1 MTTNNHTLETERLA
15 QDARCFTY
23 FLINAAIAFAL
34 VLVPIFIGGLLG
46 FLGVAAILLQLCRHF
61 WVWPKMQAEMAERL
75 ALIPWMQQIENIYVF
90 SANTSDLFLAP
101 DTTLNAA
108 FDYAL
113 EMLKKAGN
121 QHGVKV
127 HKMIFR
133 DVYIFTSFID
143 QTGKR
148 HDSRSSRE
156 EGSATETWEK
166 YVEACQKFEA
176 EDRDKRLKELHGS
189 EKTGA
194 FVHKHIFG
202 QQ

>member
-113 EMLKKAGN
+113 EMLQKAGN

-143 QTGKR
+143 QSGKR

>member
-143 QTGKR
+143 QSGKR

>member
-1 MTTNNHTLETERLA
+1 
-15 QDARCFTY
+15 
-23 FLINAAIAFAL
+23 
-34 VLVPIFIGGLLG
+34 V
-46 FLGVAAILLQLCRHF
+46 GVAAILLQLCRHF

-75 ALIPWMQQIENIYVF
+75 ALIPWMQHIENIYVF

-101 DTTLNAA
+101 DTTINAA

-148 HDSRSSRE
+148 HESRSSRE

-194 FVHKHIFG
+194 FVHKYIFN

>member
-148 HDSRSSRE
+148 HESRSSRE

-176 EDRDKRLKELHGS
+176 EDRDKRLRELHGS

>member
-1 MTTNNHTLETERLA
+1 MTTNNHTLETERRA
-15 QDARCFTY
+15 QEARCFTY

-61 WVWPKMQAEMAERL
+61 WVWPKMQAEMQERL

-90 SANTSDLFLAP
+90 SMDSPFETDS
-101 DTTLNAA
+101 TVSAA

-143 QTGKR
+143 QSGKR
-148 HDSRSSRE
+148 HDSRSIRE

-194 FVHKHIFG
+194 FVHKYIFN

>member
-34 VLVPIFIGGLLG
+34 VLVPIFIGGLPG
-46 FLGVAAILLQLCRHF
+46 FMAVAAIMGLLCRHF
-61 WVWPKMQAEMAERL
+61 WVWPKMQEEMAERL

-143 QTGKR
+143 QAGKR

>member
-23 FLINAAIAFAL
+23 LLINAAIAFAL

-143 QTGKR
+143 QAGKR

>member
-148 HDSRSSRE
+148 HESRSSRE

-176 EDRDKRLKELHGS
+176 EDRDKRLRELHGS

-194 FVHKHIFG
+194 FVHRYIFN

>member
-90 SANTSDLFLAP
+90 SANTNDLFLAP

-113 EMLKKAGN
+113 EMLQKAGN

-143 QTGKR
+143 QSGKR

-156 EGSATETWEK
+156 EGSASEPWEK

-176 EDRDKRLKELHGS
+176 EDRDKRLRELHGS

>member
-113 EMLKKAGN
+113 EMLQKAGN

-143 QTGKR
+143 QSGKR

-176 EDRDKRLKELHGS
+176 EDRDKRLRELHGS

>member
-143 QTGKR
+143 QAGKR

>member
-1 MTTNNHTLETERLA
+1 MFNLEGLPGLHRALCGLANPGAVIRVDNGDECFKGERLVSA
-15 QDARCFTY
+15 LDP
-23 FLINAAIAFAL
+23 INAVGLVRPVHLKGLKVQLKAAHTANAL
-34 VLVPIFIGGLLG
+34 RFGQLSR
-46 FLGVAAILLQLCRHF
+46 VARQR
-61 WVWPKMQAEMAERL
+61 R
-75 ALIPWMQQIENIYVF
+75 F
-90 SANTSDLFLAP
+90 SQ
-101 DTTLNAA
+101 
-108 FDYAL
+108 YAL

-143 QTGKR
+143 QSGKR

-156 EGSATETWEK
+156 EGSASETWEK

>member
-143 QTGKR
+143 QSGKR

-176 EDRDKRLKELHGS
+176 EDRDKRLRELHGS

>member
-34 VLVPIFIGGLLG
+34 VLVPIFIGGLPG
-46 FLGVAAILLQLCRHF
+46 FMAVAAIMGLLCRHF
-61 WVWPKMQAEMAERL
+61 WVWPKMQEEMAERL

-113 EMLKKAGN
+113 EMLQKAGN

-143 QTGKR
+143 QAGKR

>member
-90 SANTSDLFLAP
+90 SANTNDLFLAP

-113 EMLKKAGN
+113 EMLQKAGN

-143 QTGKR
+143 QSGKR

>member
-1 MTTNNHTLETERLA
+1 MTTNNHTLETERRA
-15 QDARCFTY
+15 QEARCFTY

-90 SANTSDLFLAP
+90 NSNYSLYEP
-101 DTTLNAA
+101 DITVNAA

-113 EMLKKAGN
+113 EMLQKAGN

-143 QTGKR
+143 QSGKR

-156 EGSATETWEK
+156 EGSAMETWEK

-176 EDRDKRLKELHGS
+176 EDRDKRLRELHGS

-194 FVHKHIFG
+194 FVHKYIFN

>member
-1 MTTNNHTLETERLA
+1 MTTNNHTLETERRA

-143 QTGKR
+143 QSGKR